1 MVTENSDVIQVW
13 GLCASDLILSSPG
26 PSFHDALSYPAESS
40 NATLL
45 TNAEKIATITTTH
58 TPSQQGAQ
66 ETRSDMTLASF
77 VTFRGKK

>member
-1 MVTENSDVIQVW
+1 MTV
-13 GLCASDLILSSPG
+13 SSLG
-26 PSFHDALSYPAESS
+26 PSFPDALSYPAESS

-66 ETRSDMTLASF
+66 ETRSDMALVSF
-77 VTFRGKK
+77 VTFKGKSNSCCDDAPP

>member
-1 MVTENSDVIQVW
+1 MVTEKPTLS
-13 GLCASDLILSSPG
+13 LRYRASAPSLSLGVSSSG
-26 PSFHDALSYPAESS
+26 PSFRDALSHPAESS

-66 ETRSDMTLASF
+66 ETRSDPALL
-77 VTFRGKK
+77 V

>member
-1 MVTENSDVIQVW
+1 MVTEKPSDTGLWHPPVW
-13 GLCASDLILSSPG
+13 GCLLQGPHFVMLS
-26 PSFHDALSYPAESS
+26 HPAESS

-66 ETRSDMTLASF
+66 ETRSDPALL
-77 VTFRGKK
+77 V